1 MLTTTITVFSR
12 DKAYSDA
19 LAILR
24 AAHESVCIDTPIST
38 GQFEF
43 AESLLYNA
51 KVYLAGQWREYQES
65 RAARMKGKV

>member
-19 LAILR
+19 LDILQTALDTTISD
-24 AAHESVCIDTPIST
+24 AAFDTLCHA
-38 GQFEF
+38 Q
-43 AESLLYNA
+43 N
-51 KVYLAGQWREYQES
+51 YLMGQWREYQES